1 MTSTEMQPT
10 MMAFPMTTQMI
21 LRHGARL
28 HGRAEI
34 VSFDGSGFSRASYA
48 AVADRAARLAAA
60 LAALGVRA
68 NDRVATYCW
77 NHQPHFEAY
86 LAVPAMGAVLHTLN
100 VRLSADQIGYIA
112 RHAEDRVLI
121 ADASLIGQIAH
132 ILGSIPSL
140 EAVIL
145 VGEMVDLPDFAGRVI
160 CYDALLGDQ
169 APLVDWPDIQE
180 NSAAVA
186 CYTSGT
192 TGDPKGVVYS
202 HRSIFAHSLAS
213 MGVDTFA
220 ISQSD
225 RILLLP
231 PMFHA
236 NAWGL
241 PFSGW
246 FAGSTFILPGPHLQ
260 PGKVRRMIKA
270 ERPTFVSTVPTIL
283 NDLLREHATAPIGM
297 ECFRVIVSGGS
308 AVSPALIERVRET
321 WNIPV
326 VQGWG
331 MTETSPLC
339 VLSHP
344 PLGTPTEQELDWRA
358 KSGRP
363 VPGVEVRI
371 VDDDGERLPE
381 DGSAVGALE
390 LRGPWI
396 ARGYHA
402 RESAD
407 VLSPDGWLRTG
418 DVGTIDPLGYVQ
430 ITDRVKD
437 IIKSGGEWVSSVDIE
452 NRLASLPEVAEVAVI
467 AVPDPRWEERP
478 LALIVATTPD
488 SLHPAALRGRLMTT
502 MPKFCVPEYWAEVSS
517 LPRTSVG
524 KIDKRA
530 LRAAVAD
537 GTIRYVREEAIL

>member
-1 MTSTEMQPT
+1 MQPT

-21 LRHGARL
+21 LRHGMRL
-28 HGRAEI
+28 HGHAEI
-34 VSFDGSGFSRASYA
+34 VSFDGTVFARATYA
-48 AVADRAARLAAA
+48 QVADRAARLAAA
-60 LAALGVRA
+60 LATAGVGA

-77 NHQPHFEAY
+77 NHQAHFEAY

-100 VRLSADQIGYIA
+100 VRLAADQISYIA
-112 RHAEDRVLI
+112 RHADDRVLI
-121 ADASLIGQIAH
+121 VDTSLVGQISHVLAE
-132 ILGSIPSL
+132 IPSL
-140 EAVIL
+140 ELVVL
-145 VGEMVDLPDFAGRVI
+145 VGELVELPGFNGRIVT
-160 CYDALLGDQ
+160 YDKLLKDQ
-169 APLVDWPDIQE
+169 APLVDWPEIDE

-202 HRSIFAHSLAS
+202 HRSIFAHSLGS

-220 ISQSD
+220 ISQAD

-260 PGKVRRMIKA
+260 PSKVRQMIEA

-283 NDLLREHATAPIGM
+283 NDLLREHAVLPIDM
-297 ECFRVIVSGGS
+297 SSFRVIISGGS
-308 AVSPALIERVRET
+308 AVSPALIERVRGI
-321 WNIPV
+321 WDVPV

-344 PLGTPTEQELDWRA
+344 PLGTLPDAEVEWRA

-371 VDDDGERLPE
+371 VDDDGRRLPE
-381 DGSAVGALE
+381 DGLAVGALE

-402 RESAD
+402 QASAD
-407 VLSPDGWLRTG
+407 VLSADGWLCTG
-418 DVGTIDPLGYVQ
+418 DVGTIDRLGYVQ

-437 IIKSGGEWVSSVDIE
+437 VIKSGGEWVSSVGIE
-452 NRLASLPEVAEVAVI
+452 NALAALPEVAEAAVI
-467 AVPDPRWEERP
+467 GIPDPRWEERP
-478 LALIVATTPD
+478 LALIVATAAGNCN
-488 SLHPAALRGRLMTT
+488 PAALRGRLMLA
-502 MPKFCVPEYWAEVSS
+502 MPKFCVPEYWAEVES

-530 LRAAVAD
+530 LRVAVAS
-537 GTIRYVREEAIL
+537 GAIRYVREDAVL

>member
-1 MTSTEMQPT
+1 

-28 HGRAEI
+28 HGHAEI
-34 VSFDGSGFSRASYA
+34 VSFDGTGFKRASYA
-48 AVADRAARLAAA
+48 EVADRAARLAAA
-60 LAALGVRA
+60 LTALGVRA

-77 NHQPHFEAY
+77 NDQQHFEAY

-100 VRLSADQIGYIA
+100 VRLAAEQIGYIA
-112 RHAEDRVLI
+112 RHAQDRVLI
-121 ADASLIGQIAH
+121 VDASLIVQIRH
-132 ILGSIPSL
+132 ILDAIPSL
-140 EAVIL
+140 EVVIL
-145 VGEMVDLPDFAGRVI
+145 VGEPVALPEFAGRVFS
-160 CYDALLGDQ
+160 YEALIGEQ
-169 APLVDWPDIQE
+169 APLVDWPELNE
-180 NSAAVA
+180 NSAAVV

-202 HRSIFAHSLAS
+202 HRSIFAHSLGS

-220 ISQSD
+220 ISQAD

-246 FAGSTFILPGPHLQ
+246 FAGSTFILPGPYLQ
-260 PGKVRRMIKA
+260 SAKVRCMIEA

-283 NDLLREHATAPIGM
+283 NDLLREHATAPVDM
-297 ECFRVIVSGGS
+297 ASFRVIVSGGS
-308 AVSPALIERVRET
+308 AVSPTLIERVRDV

-344 PLGTPTEQELDWRA
+344 PLGTPTDAEAGWRA

-371 VDDDGERLPE
+371 VDDDGRRLPE
-381 DGSAVGALE
+381 NGTAVGALE

-396 ARGYHA
+396 AQGYHA
-402 RESAD
+402 HVSAE
-407 VLSPDGWLRTG
+407 VVSADGWLRTG

-430 ITDRVKD
+430 ITDRIKD

-452 NRLASLPEVAEVAVI
+452 NQLSSFPEVAEVAVI

-478 LALIVATTPD
+478 LAVVVAATPGG
-488 SLHPAALRGRLMTT
+488 LHHAALRGRLMLT
-502 MPKFCVPEYWAEVSS
+502 MARLCVPEYWAEVSA

-530 LRAAVAD
+530 LRKAVAD
-537 GTIRYVREEAIL
+537 GIIRYVREDAAI